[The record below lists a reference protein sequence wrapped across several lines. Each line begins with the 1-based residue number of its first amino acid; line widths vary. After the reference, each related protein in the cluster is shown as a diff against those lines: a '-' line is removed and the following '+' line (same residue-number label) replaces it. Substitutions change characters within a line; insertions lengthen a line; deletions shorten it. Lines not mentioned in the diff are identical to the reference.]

1 MCEDLIKL
9 KKLCVPE
16 LKKYLN
22 HHGLKQHLKS
32 SKCEKVKAIVTRSY
46 LQQKSPLRAGQPT
59 LRHARTL
66 TQNDNRVSADSS
78 ETDESDKRMK
88 VMSMTVM
95 PLTLGEM
102 TQVTSFLHSPIKMRK
117 MPMRGQMPHAQGE
130 P

>member
-1 MCEDLIKL
+1 MCEDLTKL

-16 LKKYLN
+16 QKKYLN

-59 LRHARTL
+59 LRNARTL

-78 ETDESDKRMK
+78 ETDESDNNEYD
-88 VMSMTVM
+88 SDA
-95 PLTLGEM
+95 
-102 TQVTSFLHSPIKMRK
+102 IDA
-117 MPMRGQMPHAQGE
+117 RGDSCIHQLR
-130 P
+130 